1 MRPTINQIFIG
12 IAVLLAA
19 FFAMAEP
26 IPSQSETALRHKIM
40 ALDKAFFNAFNTCDL
55 ETWKSY
61 LDENIEFYQDNDD
74 VTTSRDALE
83 RSFKARCGNNNG
95 STLRRELLPDTVEVH
110 PIQGFGAVQFGTHRF
125 WKVAAGEPD
134 QLMAT
139 PRFVHLWR
147 HKDGVWQ
154 ITRVI
159 SYGH

>member
-12 IAVLLAA
+12 IAVVLAA

-61 LDENIEFYQDNDD
+61 LDENIEFYQDND
-74 VTTSRDALE
+74 
-83 RSFKARCGNNNG
+83 